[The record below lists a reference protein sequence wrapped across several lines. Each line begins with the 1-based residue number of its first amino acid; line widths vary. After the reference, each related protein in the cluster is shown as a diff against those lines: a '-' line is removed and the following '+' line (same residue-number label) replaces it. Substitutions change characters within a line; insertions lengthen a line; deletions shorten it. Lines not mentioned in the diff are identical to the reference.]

1 MTARRE
7 GSPRRRGAIVRRT
20 PERYNAAM
28 NRRASAKSPPSRR
41 PAAGPAAPPLIPELL
56 SPARRREVLGA
67 ALLVLGVLTLVALVS
82 QRGSFSQAWA
92 GWLQRLVGDG
102 RLLLPFLLGGLGAWL
117 LIDSMDDA
125 VELPLRRPGGAL
137 LAYLCLLAFW
147 QLAVQGAAIPIGQ
160 GAVAPAYRGGWLGF
174 QLARAMGR
182 ALGPGAA
189 GAVQLL
195 GAAYGAG
202 LAAGLTL
209 PQMLDRA
216 GRFLFQGFGELWARR
231 GPLGQA
237 LRGGGSLGRPRGDRP
252 EPPVAP
258 TEPASTP
265 AVQMALPAADEA
277 AAAAP
282 GSATEPGEGGDP
294 ARAAAP
300 AKAADLAATQWQL
313 PDMGQ
318 LLDPPQDQ
326 VRSPDEAERL
336 ARIIEQTLAEFGIPV
351 EVVQINAGPTI
362 TQFGLRPGYTEK
374 AGIRS
379 KVPVRRILA
388 LQNDLALALAASP
401 VRILAPVPGRPYV
414 GVEVPNAAKAVVS
427 LRGVMQSEAFQR
439 LLERGGL
446 PIALGRDTGG
456 NDVAVDLTRMP
467 HLLIAGATGSGK
479 SVCVN
484 TLIASLLLSHTP
496 ETMKMVL
503 VDPKRVEMTQY
514 RGLPH
519 LATPVVM
526 DAERV
531 VGVLQWAVREMDRR
545 YRAFAEQGA
554 RHLAAYNRLMEERGQ
569 AKLPFLVI
577 VIDEL
582 ADLMML
588 APEETER
595 LITRLAQL
603 ARATGIH
610 LVLATQRPSV
620 DVVTGLIKANFP
632 SRIAFAVSSSVDSRV
647 ILDQQGAEK
656 LLGQGDMLYQSSDD
670 SKLRRLQGCFV
681 SDEEIE
687 RLVHY
692 WKFRAHR
699 SGASAPARPGAEA
712 LGIPEPL
719 IEADLWER
727 MTEPGQGALAEEK
740 DPLWDEAVALIRAHS
755 AASTSFL
762 QRKLK
767 IGYSRA
773 ARLIDSLEA
782 AGLVG
787 PATGNAPREVT
798 ITSDADLEAG
808 QDYRER
814 LDAVFAVEPEPEAPS
829 SPHPDTLPRHI
840 DPRLLAPVPLPWTP
854 DAAEDPFAGDDPD
867 EASSH
872 PPREG
877 DPGYWLDDEDADWDL
892 LEEDEDLAKDAGG
905 GDAGGGDSDAGEPDE
920 AGLDRIRPWLRG

>member
-1 MTARRE
+1 
-7 GSPRRRGAIVRRT
+7 
-20 PERYNAAM
+20 M
-28 NRRASAKSPPSRR
+28 NRRAPAKPPPRR
-41 PAAGPAAPPLIPELL
+41 KPAAGSPAAPLIPALL
-56 SPARRREVLGA
+56 GPARRREVVGA
-67 ALLVLGVLTLVALVS
+67 GLLVLGVLTLVSLVS
-82 QRGSFSQAWA
+82 QRGSLSQAWA
-92 GWLQRLVGDG
+92 GWLQRLAGDG

-117 LIDSMDDA
+117 LVDSMDDS
-125 VELPLRRPGGAL
+125 VELPLRRPGGVL
-137 LAYLCLLAFW
+137 LAFLCLLAFW
-147 QLAVQGAAIPIGQ
+147 QLLAQAF
-160 GAVAPAYRGGWLGF
+160 APASAGLPAPAPRGGWLGY
-174 QLARAMGR
+174 QLAHLMSS

-189 GAVQLL
+189 GFVQLL

-202 LAAGLTL
+202 LAAGLSL
-209 PQMLDRA
+209 AQMLDRVGRVFFA
-216 GRFLFQGFGELWARR
+216 GAGELWAKRAAF
-231 GPLGQA
+231 GQA
-237 LRGGGSLGRPRGDRP
+237 LRGDGSRSAAAS
-252 EPPVAP
+252 PPV
-258 TEPASTP
+258 STP
-265 AVQMALPAADEA
+265 GSAPAVTDAPVQVALPAVDDGATEA
-277 AAAAP
+277 AGPAVTATAAVQAP
-282 GSATEPGEGGDP
+282 
-294 ARAAAP
+294 AAAP
-300 AKAADLAATQWQL
+300 AGQVGWQL
-313 PDMGQ
+313 PEMAQ

-326 VRSPDEAERL
+326 VRSPDEADRL
-336 ARIIEQTLAEFGIPV
+336 ARTIEQTLAEFGIPV

-414 GVEVPNAAKAVVS
+414 GVEVPNLAKSVVS
-427 LRGVMQSEAFQR
+427 LRGVMQSESFQR
-439 LLERGGL
+439 LLSRGGL

-496 ETMKMVL
+496 ETLKLVL

-569 AKLPFLVI
+569 ARLPFLVI

-670 SKLRRLQGCFV
+670 SKLRRLQGCYV

-692 WKFRAHR
+692 WKFRASR
-699 SGASAPARPGAEA
+699 GTPAPSHPGAEA
-712 LGIPEPL
+712 MGIPEPL
-719 IEADLWER
+719 IEPELWER
-727 MTEPGQGALAEEK
+727 MTEPGQGALAEDK
-740 DPLWDEAVALIRAHS
+740 DPLWDEAVALIRASS

-773 ARLIDSLEA
+773 ARLIDDLEQ

-787 PATGNAPREVT
+787 PATGRAPREVT
-798 ITSDADLEAG
+798 IGTDEELEAG
-808 QDYRER
+808 RGYRER
-814 LDAVFAVEPEPEAPS
+814 LDAVFAAPAPPE
-829 SPHPDTLPRHI
+829 PHPDTLPRQI
-840 DPRLLAPVPLPWTP
+840 DPRLLAPLPLPFSP
-854 DAAEDPFAGDDPD
+854 GADPGPSADDEEPD
-867 EASSH
+867 EAPH
-872 PPREG
+872 HQPREG
-877 DPGYWLDDEDADWDL
+877 DPGYWLDDEEADWGL
-892 LEEDEDLAKDAGG
+892 LEESMEDEDTAGD
-905 GDAGGGDSDAGEPDE
+905 GDGDGADE
-920 AGLDRIRPWLRG
+920 DGLRPWLRG